1 MADIDKKTYLFLVH
15 LFLMLF
21 HRPFQFFLIT
31 LQCSAE
37 SFDDYGGN
45 ENGTTKNEPPR
56 AIPRW
61 EYG

>member
-31 LQCSAE
+31 FQCSAE

-45 ENGTTKNEPPR
+45 ENGATENEPPR
-56 AIPRW
+56 AIPWR